1 MIDEHT
7 ITTLEFT
14 KVVALI
20 AGKCLT
26 RFSREEVGRI
36 APMSGLDLIR
46 RRQAEISE
54 MKDIINF
61 GEHFPLYRMETDCRE
76 LLKRSEVEG
85 ATLDGKEI
93 LEVHELVR
101 SSISLHDYSPEERAK
116 CPLINE
122 YLETVRAFPEL
133 LGQINKA
140 IDEDGLVRDNASPKL
155 KGIRRDLSES
165 RRRIVARLESILTS
179 RSKRSG
185 WQDDVVT
192 QRNDRYVIPV
202 PANVYQADRGI
213 LHDRSQSGATLYV
226 EPKETVELNN
236 KINLLMQ
243 EEQAEVRRILQELT
257 AEIGRRAGALM
268 ENTRMIGRLDFLHAA
283 ALFSIQIGGNAPEIV
298 DDAVVSLVDARHPL
312 LIVQLGETAKVIPTD
327 IALGDGRQVVL
338 VTGPNTGGKTV
349 VLKTIGLSVLMALAG
364 LHISADEKSRIG
376 RFATLHADI
385 GDEQSIELSLSTF
398 ASHVKNIIDGL
409 HAASPE
415 ALLLF
420 DEIGAGTDP
429 KEGAALAEAIIRY
442 AVEKG
447 ATLVATTHY
456 SQLKTLAMDHPEV
469 ENASLEF
476 NRETL
481 APTYRLRLG
490 LPGSSY
496 AVEIAGRLGMP
507 ESICRRAAQLRG
519 TSERSLETLIVAI
532 ETELANI
539 KEDRKQLNERLEKA
553 RELERANLRQSEELR
568 QQSETGQDE
577 RVFKAEQFLTET
589 RREIERLV
597 AEIRES
603 QASKESVQKFH
614 HALQRREK
622 HLTKR
627 RKRSSTTRTADSTL
641 AVGDRVHVL
650 SLNKEGE
657 ITQLLGD
664 DRAKV
669 RLGNVTTTVE
679 LRNLARADDA
689 DTKKAV
695 SRMVGTTPDDAVSP
709 EIHLRGMTVDEAMEA
724 LTRFLDRAVIAGL
737 HQVYVIH
744 GKGTGKLRKGL
755 TAFLHDHPEVDSLRL
770 GDWNEGGAGV
780 TVVKLKS

>member
-1 MIDEHT
+1 MIDQHT
-7 ITTLEFT
+7 IKTLEFP
-14 KVVALI
+14 KIVSLI

-26 RFSREEVGRI
+26 RFSHDEIDRI
-36 APMSGLDLIR
+36 APMSSIELMR

-54 MKDIINF
+54 MKDIIRF

-76 LLKRSEVEG
+76 LLKRAQVEG
-85 ATLDGKEI
+85 AALDGKEI

-101 SSISLHDYSPEERAK
+101 SSISLREYGPEERAK
-116 CPLINE
+116 SPLVSE
-122 YLETVRAFPEL
+122 YLDGIRAFPEL
-133 LGQINKA
+133 REQINKA
-140 IDEDGLVRDNASPKL
+140 IDEDGQVRDNASPKL
-155 KGIRRDLSES
+155 KGIRRDLADS
-165 RRRIVARLESILTS
+165 RRHIVARLESILTN
-179 RSKRSG
+179 RSKRAG

-192 QRNDRYVIPV
+192 QRNDRYVIPI
-202 PANVYQADRGI
+202 PSNMYQADRGI
-213 LHDRSQSGATLYV
+213 LHDRSQSGATLYI

-243 EEQAEVRRILQELT
+243 EEQAEIIRILRELT
-257 AEIGRRAGALM
+257 GEIGRRSDALI
-268 ENTRMIGRLDFLHAA
+268 ENTRMIGRLDFLHGA
-283 ALFSIQIGGNAPEIV
+283 ALFSIQIDGHAPEIV
-298 DDAVVSLVDARHPL
+298 DEAVVSLVDARHPM
-312 LIVQLGETAKVIPTD
+312 LIVQLGEVSKVVPTD

-349 VLKTIGLSVLMALAG
+349 VLKTIGLSVLMALSG
-364 LHISADEKSRIG
+364 LHIAADEKSRIG
-376 RFATLHADI
+376 RFENLHADI

-398 ASHVKNIIDGL
+398 ASHVKNIISGL
-409 HAASPE
+409 RTASTDS
-415 ALLLF
+415 LLLF

-429 KEGAALAEAIIRY
+429 KEGAALAEAIILHTIK
-442 AVEKG
+442 EG

-476 NRETL
+476 DRETL
-481 APTYRLRLG
+481 APTYRLHLG

-519 TSERSLETLIVAI
+519 TSERSLESLITSI
-532 ETELANI
+532 EAELARI
-539 KEDRKQLNERLEKA
+539 KEDRKELSERLEKA
-553 RELERANLRQSEELR
+553 RRMEEFNRARSEELR
-568 QQSETGQDE
+568 LKSETGRDE
-577 RVFKAEQFLTET
+577 RLGEAERFLTDT

-597 AEIRES
+597 AEIRET
-603 QASKESVQKFH
+603 QASKEAVQGFH
-614 HALQRREK
+614 HALHQK
-622 HLTKR
+622 QKQLSQR
-627 RKRSSTTRTADSTL
+627 RKRPKARRAPDGSI
-641 AVGDRVHVL
+641 AVGDRVQVL

-657 ITQLLGD
+657 IEQLLGD

-679 LRNLARADDA
+679 LRNLAKVDSSD
-689 DTKKAV
+689 KKKPPATFI
-695 SRMVGTTPDDAVSP
+695 GATPDDAISP
-709 EIHLRGMTVDEAMEA
+709 EIHLRGMTVEEAMEA
-724 LTRFLDRAVIAGL
+724 LNRFLDRAVIAGL

-755 TAFLHDHPEVDSLRL
+755 TTFLNDHPEVESLRL

-780 TVVKLKS
+780 TIVKLKS